1 MERGEGRGC
10 ECNVYYCVQARGA
23 WPERGGQAP
32 HTSRASPFL
41 TERARPSL
49 TGSPPPP
56 GGYMVHDVRV
66 CDVRVR
72 DVRVRLHVAYG
83 QYGLVRAKLFRDRCR
98 DVFAL

>member
-1 MERGEGRGC
+1 MVCRVQALLP

-41 TERARPSL
+41 AERARPSL
-49 TGSPPPP
+49 TGSHPPPP
-56 GGYMVHDVRV
+56 GVHGT
-66 CDVRVR
+66 DVRVR

-83 QYGLVRAKLFRDRCR
+83 QYGLVRA
-98 DVFAL
+98 